1 MMNIIRI
8 AGMRINMKKNNK
20 GFTLVEILAV
30 IVLIAFLLGV
40 GIPGVNRIS
49 RNMKKKSLNT
59 KIGLIEQAG
68 VLWGQDNKTLLQATN
83 CEDKDGNATKCY
95 KIEIE
100 RLIEDDYLDS
110 ESNDDITYKNP
121 VDDAELKNKCV
132 YVYKKSNRVY
142 AYFSTS
148 NNCDGAVAGGGGD
161 PGGGVPIID
170 KPNIVASDG
179 KNSGEWHNADFTL
192 NFTATSGTEIYYGFD
207 ASNVNTNASSFFV
220 NEETSTKTIY
230 VKACNG
236 STCSEN
242 AIYEIKLDKIAPII
256 SYNPLYIIGDIV
268 RLEQNALYELGDYVL
283 VSDNFDSS
291 PELNFSTFG
300 GTNTLGTTEIT
311 YTARDEA
318 GNVSSKK
325 VNIKVVLSG
334 KDYVFV
340 GLATGG
346 YNSFV
351 SRYTYNSG
359 SWNSSPVINSTYA
372 TNIYEGS

>member
-30 IVLIAFLLGV
+30 IVLIALLLGV

-300 GTNTLGTTEIT
+300 GTNTLGTTEI
-311 YTARDEA
+311 
-318 GNVSSKK
+318 
-325 VNIKVVLSG
+325 LS
-334 KDYVFV
+334 
-340 GLATGG
+340 L
-346 YNSFV
+346 
-351 SRYTYNSG
+351 
-359 SWNSSPVINSTYA
+359 IH
-372 TNIYEGS
+372 I